1 MQAEGT
7 ALHTC
12 LQLRSL
18 FSFSS
23 VVYGSPKD
31 SLCPVEL
38 SLGQVCAVLEAE
50 GYTPSPVSP
59 RAEPRAGRGRM
70 WNVEAQGVSEA
81 LWKSGGRKISSVKGA
96 REREPSSSK
105 EDLARKAQMT

>member
-1 MQAEGT
+1 MAVPRT
-7 ALHTC
+7 VCALWNCPLGRCVQCWRLKAPH
-12 LQLRSL
+12 
-18 FSFSS
+18 
-23 VVYGSPKD
+23 PA
-31 SLCPVEL
+31 LCPL
-38 SLGQVCAVLEAE
+38 L
-50 GYTPSPVSP
+50 VSP